1 MTISCIGRKFPSDTT
16 LKNMSKSELI
26 ELLKIAEHNYQ
37 VQVETST
44 RQFNILESYFRNVD
58 SEMFQKIMA
67 DVKE

>member
-1 MTISCIGRKFPSDTT
+1 MTISCIERKFPSDTT

>member
-1 MTISCIGRKFPSDTT
+1 
-16 LKNMSKSELI
+16 MSKKELI

-44 RQFNILESYFRNVD
+44 RQFNILESYFKNVD

>member
-1 MTISCIGRKFPSDTT
+1 MPISCIGRKFPSDTT

>member
-1 MTISCIGRKFPSDTT
+1 MAISCIGRRFPSDTA
-16 LKNMSKSELI
+16 LKNMSKKELI

-44 RQFNILESYFRNVD
+44 RQFNILESYFRNID

>member
-1 MTISCIGRKFPSDTT
+1 MTISCIGRKFPSDST
-16 LKNMSKSELI
+16 LKNMSKKELI

-58 SEMFQKIMA
+58 SDMFQKIMA
-67 DVKE
+67 DVKD

>member
-1 MTISCIGRKFPSDTT
+1 MTISCIGRKFPSDST
-16 LKNMSKSELI
+16 LKNMSKKELI

-37 VQVETST
+37 VQVEIST
-44 RQFNILESYFRNVD
+44 RQFNILESYFKNVD